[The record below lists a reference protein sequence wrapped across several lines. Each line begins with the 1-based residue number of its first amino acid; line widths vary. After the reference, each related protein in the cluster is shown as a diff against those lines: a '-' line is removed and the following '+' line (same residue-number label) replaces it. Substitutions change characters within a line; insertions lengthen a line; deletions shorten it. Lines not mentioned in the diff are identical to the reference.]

1 MTNKPTNMSTII
13 ILLVIG
19 LVAGTASGFIGI
31 GGGVII
37 VPAIVYFI
45 GMSQHQAQGISL
57 TMYLLPIG
65 LLGVINYYKGGF
77 ITMDTVKIALITAT
91 TFVIGSYIGSK
102 FAVAL
107 SAETVKKIFGV
118 FLLLIAFKMIFGK

>member
-1 MTNKPTNMSTII
+1 MSTII